1 MIQVEIVEYQLDS
14 FLSPPLELVRTVRP
28 RWIRIRISRRRDHPR
43 LRRVAVENHVAE
55 WRCNRN
61 GGAMLKRCFKPAI
74 KLSFFYQQFSRI
86 ISFTSIKFWI
96 VLVYSYILYIGVLL
110 QILIYFQTEKE
121 RERER
126 VVNFVRINRRLFAGA
141 WRRVSSIYIYIASR
155 RHRLEEGKKEIFFF
169 LIYRA
174 RNYRRYSL
182 TNIDCFEATLAILIN
197 WPGVNYRIQRVLIYC
212 PSGSLRCLR
221 N

>member
-1 MIQVEIVEYQLDS
+1 MIQIEIVEYQLDS

-96 VLVYSYILYIGVLL
+96 VLVYSYILYIDVLL
-110 QILIYFQTEKE
+110 QILIYFQTEK
-121 RERER
+121 ER

-141 WRRVSSIYIYIASR
+141 WRRASSIYIYIASR

-169 LIYRA
+169 FNANL
-174 RNYRRYSL
+174 
-182 TNIDCFEATLAILIN
+182 
-197 WPGVNYRIQRVLIYC
+197 
-212 PSGSLRCLR
+212 SGKKLSEI
-221 N
+221 